1 MVSALRHLP
10 DTSLVIAGDGPERE
24 ALKVLAVPDGV
35 SDRVNFLGRVDHAAL
50 RDIYGAVD
58 ALVVAPSREGWANVL
73 LEAMACGTPVVA
85 SNVWGTPELV
95 ATPEAGVLMVDRT
108 PRDLADAVE
117 ALFAALPDRADTR
130 RYAEEFSW
138 DDTTRGQEEL
148 FTALTA
154 RS

>member
-1 MVSALRHLP
+1 MA
-10 DTSLVIAGDGPERE
+10 A
-24 ALKVLAVPDGV
+24 LAVSDGV

-50 RDIYGAVD
+50 WDIYGAVD
-58 ALVVAPSREGWANVL
+58 ALVVASSREGWANVL

-95 ATPEAGVLMVDRT
+95 ATPKAGVSMAERT
-108 PRDLADAVE
+108 PRDLTDTVE

-130 RYAEEFSW
+130 RFAERFSW
-138 DDTTRGQEEL
+138 DDTTRSQEEL